1 MTMSPSTNPT
11 IDSHHHLWDTRV
23 NSYPWLDGPPFDAH
37 FGSSGELP
45 RPYGLAEY
53 LKDIARQNI
62 VKSVHV
68 EASHQSDDPVRETEW
83 LQSIADQQGYP
94 NGIVA
99 FADLTDPNVQQTL
112 EGHCAFANMRGIRM
126 TTMSPAQLRNAR
138 GDVRSKMSEPDWRVG
153 FGLLS
158 RLGLSF
164 DLQAPAPLMFEAAEV
179 AATFSDTQILLTHA
193 GLPLD
198 QSESG
203 LAAWRRG
210 MNKLA
215 ECPNVAVK
223 IAGLPMTDWNW
234 TLESLRPIVLE
245 AIDIFGT
252 ERAMFGSNF
261 PIDGLHGTFDVLF
274 NAYREIVADLSTDE
288 QRALFHDNAE
298 RFYRLG

>member
-1 MTMSPSTNPT
+1 MSPNMNPT

-53 LKDIARQNI
+53 LKDIAGQNI

-68 EASHQSDDPVRETEW
+68 EASHQPDDPVRETEW

-138 GDVRSKMSEPDWRVG
+138 GDVRSKMSESDWRAG
-153 FGLLS
+153 FDLLS

-193 GLPLD
+193 GLPLAR
-198 QSESG
+198 SESG

-223 IAGLPMTDWNW
+223 ITGLPMTDWNW

-245 AIDIFGT
+245 AIEIFGT

-261 PIDGLHGTFDVLF
+261 PIDGLHGTFDELF
-274 NAYREIVADLSTDE
+274 NAYREIVTDLSTDE

-298 RFYRLG
+298 RLYRLG

>member
-1 MTMSPSTNPT
+1 MSPGTIPT

-53 LKDIARQNI
+53 LLDIAGQNI
-62 VKSVHV
+62 VKSVHI
-68 EASHQSDDPVRETEW
+68 EASHQPDDPVRETEW

-99 FADLTDPNVQQTL
+99 FADLTDPDVQRTL

-138 GDVRSKMSEPDWRVG
+138 GDVRSKMSESDWRAG

-179 AATFSDTQILLTHA
+179 AATFPDTQILLTHA

-198 QSESG
+198 RSESG

-210 MNKLA
+210 MNRLA

-223 IAGLPMTDWNW
+223 ITGLPMTDWNW

-252 ERAMFGSNF
+252 ERAMFGSNH
-261 PIDGLHGTFDVLF
+261 PIDGLHGTFDELF
-274 NAYREIVADLSTDE
+274 NAYREIVADLSAGE
-288 QRALFHDNAE
+288 QCALFHDNAE
-298 RFYRLG
+298 RLYRLG